1 MLCALTFVVWT
12 ALFLITGVPYA
23 LVLAAIGGALE
34 FLPVVG
40 PAAAGIT
47 VVSVALFSG
56 FEHPWLLA
64 LFILIW
70 RLVQDYVSSPLIM
83 GRGVELHPALV
94 IFGVLA
100 GGELAGVAGM
110 FLSVPVIAGLRV
122 AWRRLRAFSASPSLR
137 LFAEAVQVVEKGRDA
152 RRRPKAAREAY

>member
-1 MLCALTFVVWT
+1 LLCALTFVVWT

-47 VVSVALFSG
+47 IVSVALFSG

-122 AWRRLRAFSASPSLR
+122 AWRRLRAFLVKS
-137 LFAEAVQVVEKGRDA
+137 
-152 RRRPKAAREAY
+152 